1 MPASSRPDA
10 APPIALANRRQLI
23 ATWGIPDRYGGM
35 TASLLHRARSLVQ
48 LTGATVDIVTFET
61 RPDVARVRSR
71 LIEWGELVDGVRLR
85 NVYEDLR
92 HARRRPMAV
101 PIAPELASPPGGDVT
116 ACRDGSLVLWTD
128 DAGTILRA
136 EHRRADGTLA
146 VLDERE
152 RADGPRRLLTAF
164 DRHGRATGQWRTAK
178 RMYFAWLD
186 TILDGDTATLVVDS
200 KTAARAL
207 QHYRRP
213 SVTTIH
219 RVHGSH
225 LAGDGSGQLSSVRR
239 DVFEHLDRWDAVAML
254 TERQRSDV
262 VRLLGDPGNLEVVPN
277 AITGPESIGP
287 LPPDPLHGVIACRLD
302 RAKRVDQSLRVIAAV
317 RAKGI
322 PVTVDIAGEGSQRT
336 ALEDEARRLGLEG
349 AVRFLGYTPHA
360 RRLLTGAA
368 WTLLTSRSEG
378 TPLAILQAMA
388 AGCIPISY
396 DVPYGPADVIQHGR
410 TGWLVPDG
418 DIAGAARL
426 LALQCR
432 LDEGSRAAMRRAAR
446 ESALRNTDRVVVARW
461 AEIERA
467 AVARHRERG
476 IPAPASTDRRPL
488 TARVAGRAKRLLTA
502 GVLVPLRRS
511 AL

>member
-1 MPASSRPDA
+1 MTASSRTDPA
-10 APPIALANRRQLI
+10 PIALATRRQI
-23 ATWGIPDRYGGM
+23 VATWGIPDRYGGM
-35 TASLLHRARSLVQ
+35 TASLLHRARSLVT
-48 LTGATVDIVTFET
+48 LAGATVDIVTFET
-61 RPDVARVRSR
+61 RPDVASIRAR
-71 LIEWGELVDGVRLR
+71 LTEWGELADGVRLL
-85 NVYEDLR
+85 NIYEDFR

-101 PIAPELASPPGGDVT
+101 PVPPELDSPPGAAVT
-116 ACRDGSLVLWTD
+116 TCGEGSLALWTD
-128 DAGTILRA
+128 ENGTIVRA

-146 VLDERE
+146 LLDERE
-152 RADGPRRLLTAF
+152 RGDEPRRLLTAF
-164 DRHGRATGQWRTAK
+164 DRHRRTTGQWRSAR

-186 TILDGDTATLVVDS
+186 AVVGGDTATLVVDS

-207 QHYRRP
+207 QHYRRG

-225 LAGDGSGQLSSVRR
+225 LAGSGSGELSSVRR
-239 DVFEHLDRWDAVAML
+239 DVFEHLDRWDAVALL
-254 TERQRSDV
+254 TERQRADV
-262 VRLLGDPGNLEVVPN
+262 VKMLGDPGNLFVVPN
-277 AITGPESIGP
+277 AISGPESITP

-322 PVTVDIAGEGSQRT
+322 PVTVDIAGEGSQRA
-336 ALEDEARRLGLEG
+336 ALEAEARRLGLDG
-349 AVRFLGYTPHA
+349 AVRFLGYTPNA
-360 RRLLTGAA
+360 DRLLRGAA

-396 DVPYGPADVIQHGR
+396 DVPYGPADVIEHGR
-410 TGWLVPDG
+410 TGWLAPEG
-418 DIAGAARL
+418 DVAKAARL

-432 LDEGSRAAMRRAAR
+432 LDDGSQAAMRRAAR
-446 ESALRNTDRVVVARW
+446 EAALRNTDREVVARW

-476 IPAPASTDRRPL
+476 ILSADSPDPRPL
-488 TARVAGRAKRLLTA
+488 TARVAARAKRLLT
-502 GVLVPLRRS
+502 GSVLVPLRRS